1 VKNENSEFIVDPNPF
16 KRILL
21 LVLAMTFV
29 FNFELRAQEEQ
40 SQVPENDTVQ
50 ITQEELS
57 RSEKRD
63 STKTAKIAA
72 GEGVLSFLG
81 GPGYTPELK
90 LIIAVGGLYTFKTN
104 KEDSL
109 IQRSSVTGSFGV
121 TSTGGQTGKAILTS
135 FWKQDKIR
143 IYWDLWF
150 KNIPEIFGGVVYYN
164 ALNIPKSDSTTA
176 YHRLYW
182 QVYPRFLFR
191 IKESLYIGPV
201 LDFNYTKGSEES
213 AGVLAD
219 PDYQKFGP
227 KNFNGGAGIILQ
239 YDSRDKPVN
248 AYHGTLVQAMGRIYG
263 KYLGGNNNYYLL
275 DIDFRNYQQFGKTEG
290 QTFAWNIRGRFTT
303 KDVPYGEMS
312 MLGSPMDLRGYT
324 WGRFRDES
332 MIYFIGE
339 YRHMFKKR
347 TTGER
352 GKHGFVAWVA
362 GGSILEDVTKIDNF
376 LPNFGAGYRFAAQPR
391 MNVRFDFGFGR
402 DSFGFYFNFTEAF

>member
-1 VKNENSEFIVDPNPF
+1 MLISCRSFT
-16 KRILL
+16 RITLL
-21 LVLAMTFV
+21 ILGMSLLFSK
-29 FNFELRAQEEQ
+29 ELNAQEEI
-40 SQVPENDTVQ
+40 SLAVKIDSVHKDQV
-50 ITQEELS
+50 ELS
-57 RSEKRD
+57 RAERKD

-90 LIIAVGGLYTFKTN
+90 LIIAVGGLYSFKTN

-109 IQRSSVTGSFGV
+109 IQRSTVNGSFGI
-121 TSTGGQTGKAILTS
+121 TSSGGQTGRAILTS

-143 IYWDLWF
+143 IYGNLTF
-150 KNIPEIFGGVVYYN
+150 KNIPDNYWGIGYDNG
-164 ALNIPKSDSTTA
+164 LNIPKSDSTTA
-176 YHRLYW
+176 YNRLYW

-191 IKESLYIGPV
+191 IKKDLYIGPV

-213 AGVLAD
+213 EGVLAD
-219 PDYQKFGP
+219 PNYQEFGP
-227 KNFNGGAGIILQ
+227 KDYNGGAGIILQ
-239 YDSRDKPVN
+239 YDSRDIPVN
-248 AYHGTLVQAMGRIYG
+248 AYRGTLVQAIGSIYG
-263 KYLGGNNNYYLL
+263 SYLGGNNNYYLL
-275 DIDFRNYQQFGKTEG
+275 DVDFRNYQQVGKTDG
-290 QTFAWNIRGRFTT
+290 QTIAWTIRGRFTA

-312 MLGSPMDLRGYT
+312 QLGSPTDLRGYT

-347 TTGER
+347 ATGER

-362 GGSILEDVTKIDNF
+362 GGSIIKNITEVDNF
-376 LPNFGAGYRFAAQPR
+376 LPNFGAGYRFAVQPR

-402 DSFGFYFNFTEAF
+402 DNFGFYFNFTEAF